1 MDKFVIEGGT
11 NLRGSVDIGGAKNAV
26 LPIMAAT
33 IIASGKYKILNVPR
47 LKDTLTMKKLLE
59 IVGAKIQYSDNTMEI
74 DSTNCNTPVAPYDL
88 VKTMR
93 ASFYVLGPFLSR
105 FGEAH
110 VSLPGGCAWGPRPV
124 NYHLQAIEAMGGEID
139 LSDGMIVAKGRMKG
153 STITFENSSVGATG
167 NTLMA
172 AVLAEGKTIIN
183 NAAKEPEIVSLCH
196 FLEKMGAEIKGVGT
210 SELIISGKKNLN
222 ADIEYTI
229 IPDRVEAGT
238 FLLAAAST
246 YGDVTLTNVNPSH
259 LKILLSMLK
268 EAGFNLEISPNTI
281 RIQSVQDSIKPI
293 NMETQIYPGFPTD
306 LQAQWMAL
314 MSIADGKSRIIE
326 NVYKD
331 RFTHIA
337 ELNRFGAKI
346 DLNQN
351 YAYIEGVSQLTG
363 APVMST
369 DIRASASLIIGAL
382 SAEGNSEIS
391 RIYHIDRGYE
401 KIELKLKKIGANIKR
416 INSNL

>member
-1 MDKFVIEGGT
+1 MDKFIINGG
-11 NLRGSVDIGGAKNAV
+11 NKLNGSVDIGGAKNAV

-33 IIASGKYKILNVPR
+33 IISAGKYKIYNVPK

-59 IVGAKIQYSDNTMEI
+59 IVGAKISYLNNTMDI
-74 DSTNCNTPVAPYDL
+74 DTTHCNTPIAPYEL

-105 FGEAH
+105 FKEAH

-139 LSDGMIVAKGRMKG
+139 LSDGMIVAKGSLKG
-153 STITFENSSVGATG
+153 AEIKFKISSVGATG

-172 AVLAEGKTIIN
+172 AVLADGITIIR
-183 NAAKEPEIVSLCH
+183 NAAKEPEIVSLCI
-196 FLEKMGAEIKGVGT
+196 FLQKMGAEIDGIGT
-210 SELIISGKKNLN
+210 SDLKITGKKSLN
-222 ADIEYTI
+222 SDIEYKV
-229 IPDRVEAGT
+229 IPDRIEAGT

-246 YGDVTLTNVNPSH
+246 FGEVTINNIEPKH
-259 LKILLSMLK
+259 LKLLLLMLEK
-268 EAGFNLEISPNTI
+268 SGFYLHIGNNAIT
-281 RIQSVQDSIKPI
+281 IQSKNDSIIPI
-293 NMETQIYPGFPTD
+293 NMNTEIYPGFPTD
-306 LQAQWMAL
+306 LQAQWMSL
-314 MSIADGKSRIIE
+314 MAISRGRSTIVE

-346 DLNQN
+346 ELDQN
-351 YAYIEGVSQLTG
+351 TAYITGVKELNG

-369 DIRASASLIIGAL
+369 DIRASASLIIAAL
-382 SAEGNSEIS
+382 SANGESEIS

-401 KIELKLKKIGANIKR
+401 NIEYKLKKLGADIKR
-416 INSNL
+416 IK

>member
-1 MDKFVIEGGT
+1 MDKFIIEGGT
-11 NLRGSVDIGGAKNAV
+11 SLKGSVSIGGAKNAV

-33 IIASGKYKILNVPR
+33 IITGGKYKIFNVPR

-59 IVGAKIQYSDNTMEI
+59 IIGAKIKYTDNTMEI
-74 DSTNCNTPVAPYDL
+74 DSSGCNSPIAPYDL

-105 FGEAH
+105 FKEAH

-124 NYHLQAIEAMGGEID
+124 DYHLQAIELMGGIIE
-139 LSDGMIVAKGRMKG
+139 LSDGMIIAKGKMKG
-153 STITFENSSVGATG
+153 AKVSFKNSSVGATG

-172 AVLAEGKTIIN
+172 AVLADGITIIN
-183 NAAKEPEIVSLCH
+183 NAATEPEIVTLCH
-196 FLEKMGAEIKGVGT
+196 FLQKMGAEIDGVGT
-210 SELIISGKKNLN
+210 SILKITGQKSLN
-222 ADIEYTI
+222 ADFEYTV
-229 IPDRVEAGT
+229 IPDRIEAGT

-246 YGDVTLTNVNPSH
+246 YGDITLTNVNPNH
-259 LKILLSMLK
+259 LNILLEMLIQ
-268 EAGFNLEISPNTI
+268 AGFKLTIFSNEI
-281 RIQSVQDSIKPI
+281 RIYSISRKIKSI
-293 NMETQIYPGFPTD
+293 NMETNIYPGYPTD

-314 MSIADGKSRIIE
+314 MSIAEGNSTIIE

-346 DLNQN
+346 KLNQN
-351 YAYIEGVSQLTG
+351 SASIIGIKELKG

-369 DIRASASLIIGAL
+369 DIRASASLLIAAL
-382 SAEGNSEIS
+382 SASGRSEIS

-401 KIELKLKKIGANIKR
+401 QIESKLKLLGANIKR
-416 INSNL
+416 INI